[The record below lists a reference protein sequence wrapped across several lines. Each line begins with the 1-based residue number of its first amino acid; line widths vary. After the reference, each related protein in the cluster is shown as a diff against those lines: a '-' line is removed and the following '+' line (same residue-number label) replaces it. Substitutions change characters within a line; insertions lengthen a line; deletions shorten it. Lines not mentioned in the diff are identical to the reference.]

1 MLSEHLISH
10 IGVLQGKTGLP
21 LHRQLYE
28 ALRRA
33 MLDGRLVPGDRL
45 PSTRELAQDL
55 HLSRNTVVAAI
66 EQLTVEGY
74 LHSRVGSGTFVKE
87 GVQTRSRRKPPAASA
102 HRMGLSRR
110 GQVIATSYCADQLE
124 VQPFTPGPG
133 DFSAFPSELWQ
144 RLQTKHWKMRYPD
157 MLDYSASGGYG
168 PLRRAVADYL
178 RVFRSAEI
186 DTDQVIITNGTQ
198 QSLDL
203 CTQLLADHQ
212 DTVWV
217 EDPAYWGAVKAFQAG
232 GLRLQAVPV
241 DAQGLVPV
249 SGDDKAPPRLIYV
262 TPSHQ
267 YPTGAVM
274 ALERRH
280 QLLGVARAHNAWIL
294 EDDYDS
300 EFRFTGP
307 PLASLTGLDPD
318 ERVLYMGSFSKV
330 LYPGLKLAYLVVP
343 RRLSSVFKQAHYDL
357 NRPGQMPLQAA
368 LAEFIGMGHFANT
381 LRRARTSYGQRRA
394 QLLAALSPCL
404 GTDAWISGAEQG
416 LHLCLRLPGS
426 VDDRAMALAI
436 ARRGMTVR
444 PLSAYCLQRDDLRG
458 LVIGYGYAHPADIAH
473 WGPQLATAITGELGA
488 RARRAAAPR
497 PSPGRV
503 PGS

>member
-10 IGVLQGKTGLP
+10 IGPLQGNSALP

-33 MLDGRLVPGDRL
+33 MLDGRLQAGDRL
-45 PSTRELAQDL
+45 PSTRDLAHDL
-55 HLSRNTVVAAI
+55 ALSRNTVVAAM

-74 LHSRVGSGTFVKE
+74 LHSRVGSGTFVKA
-87 GVQTRSRRKPPAASA
+87 GVQTGIRRKPPATTGQRA
-102 HRMGLSRR
+102 GLSRR
-110 GQVIATSYCADQLE
+110 GQALTTRFCAEQLE

-144 RLQTKHWKMRYPD
+144 RLQAKHWKMRYPD

-203 CTQLLADHQ
+203 CVQLLADHH

-217 EDPAYWGAVKAFQAG
+217 EDPAYWGAVKAFMAG
-232 GLRLQAVPV
+232 GLRLHGVPV
-241 DAQGLVPV
+241 DAEGLAPTAA
-249 SGDDKAPPRLIYV
+249 DDKAAPRLIYV

-274 ALERRH
+274 SLERRH
-280 QLLGVARAHNAWIL
+280 HLLGVARAHKAWVL

-307 PLASLTGLDPD
+307 PLASLTGLDQD

-343 RRLSSVFKQAHYDL
+343 LRLAGVFKQAHYDL
-357 NRPGQMPLQAA
+357 NRPGQMPLQAG
-368 LAEFIGMGHFANT
+368 LAEFIGMGHFANA

-394 QLLAALSPCL
+394 QLLEALAPCL
-404 GTDAWISGAEQG
+404 RADAWISGAEQG
-416 LHLCLRLPGS
+416 LHLCLRLPAG
-426 VDDRAMALAI
+426 VDDQAMALRI
-436 ARRGMTVR
+436 AELGLTVR
-444 PLSAYCLQRDDLRG
+444 PLSAYCLQRQDLRG
-458 LVIGYGYAHPADIAH
+458 LVIGYGYARPADIAH
-473 WGPQLATAITGELGA
+473 WGPVLASAITRELA
-488 RARRAAAPR
+488 VTRRRAAAPR
-497 PSPGRV
+497 PLPAPAQES
-503 PGS
+503 